1 MWHSDVINPIFFQG
15 IVFIDYL
22 VSCALKIITMMMMII
37 PCTCIAS
44 SLLIYLISCWQSPP
58 LTLVNEMRLLLGLQC
73 LVAMVWVRFISCCLA
88 IPRVSWLFFLSTLT
102 THCLKY
108 NETEPGQ
115 SRITVPKRF
124 LSSPTALLSWCLI
137 NVLRVE
143 QGSGYKTWD
152 LQSCRPGFNFR
163 LRIWLDVSFSYSLR
177 EADLSLSFPMGKM
190 GDNYT
195 QLLEC
200 CGDWGRKSM
209 ESPCTQ

>member
-1 MWHSDVINPIFFQG
+1 MINPIFFQG

-22 VSCALKIITMMMMII
+22 VSCALKIITMMMMMII

-58 LTLVNEMRLLLGLQC
+58 LTLVNEMRLLLGPQC

-137 NVLRVE
+137 SVLRVE
-143 QGSGYKTWD
+143 QGSAYKH
-152 LQSCRPGFNFR
+152 G
-163 LRIWLDVSFSYSLR
+163 IYSH
-177 EADLSLSFPMGKM
+177 ADLGSISGSGFGSMYPLAIHLEKM
-190 GDNYT
+190 IWVSVSPWVK
-195 QLLEC
+195 
-200 CGDWGRKSM
+200 WGIITPS
-209 ESPCTQ
+209 S